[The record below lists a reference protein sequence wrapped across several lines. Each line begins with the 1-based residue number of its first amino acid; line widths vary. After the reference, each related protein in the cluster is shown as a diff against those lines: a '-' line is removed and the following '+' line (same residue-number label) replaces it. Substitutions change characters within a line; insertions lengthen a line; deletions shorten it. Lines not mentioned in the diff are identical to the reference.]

1 MKILRRIQVLL
12 SCLIFIHCS
21 QQKNQD
27 EASQLDTTSLP
38 PSEITDVTTPV
49 FEEVAM
55 EGEGDSLKF
64 VIDNGI
70 EDIASICR
78 DRSVH
83 TLSGSFSGYESSADA
98 TYYFDSLFSLT
109 YCTVTWGSEGSSG
122 NYSYYFR
129 NDSLIAGKEE
139 NYYNDSEEFIYVYTR
154 SAPVFGYS
162 KSNSSE
168 SEESVAYLSQKD
180 YSSKNADAANELNR
194 LIGRISEYQ
203 DSVSVSGKLVT
214 LRIEN
219 TVNYGEDFTETENFD
234 MSQEIFDNLIR
245 N

>member
-1 MKILRRIQVLL
+1 MKFLIIIQVLL
-12 SCLIFIHCS
+12 SCLILINCS
-21 QQKNQD
+21 RQNNRD
-27 EASQLDTTSLP
+27 ETSLADTTSLP
-38 PSEITDVTTPV
+38 PSEVTNETTPA

-55 EGEGDSLKF
+55 DVEDDSMKLE
-64 VIDNGI
+64 INNGI
-70 EDIASICR
+70 EDIASLCKN
-78 DRSVH
+78 RSVH

-109 YCTVTWGSEGSSG
+109 YCTVNWGSEGTSG
-122 NYSYYFR
+122 NYTYYFR
-129 NDSLIAGKEE
+129 NDSLIAGMEE
-139 NYYNDSEEFIYVYTR
+139 NYYNDSEEVIYVYTG

-162 KSNSSE
+162 KSNSPDTD
-168 SEESVAYLSQKD
+168 ESVTYMSEKD
-180 YSSKNADAANELNR
+180 YNSKNADAVNELNR